1 MKWIATTSLPL
12 LLSLVPALAE
22 TTTTLQWSTL
32 ALVETD
38 AAQNAQETRRLVRG
52 EKKTKS
58 DETKEKSGK
67 KVSSKMHECSRDRT
81 AVAVS
86 TMFDAALVTPVNGD
100 SVVGVEFAFEGDY
113 TGTWTQTSIEVSA
126 DIVLGHDQLTFY
138 DELGEVVGALTT
150 QFDGN
155 VDFAI
160 VTAGFGMFA
169 CAQGSPTIH
178 YPDETSDMVNVV
190 WNLCVCYD

>member
-1 MKWIATTSLPL
+1 MKWIATSLPL
-12 LLSLVPALAE
+12 ILSLVPALAAE
-22 TTTTLQWSTL
+22 TLQWSTL
-32 ALVETD
+32 TLVPD
-38 AAQNAQETRRLVRG
+38 AADALPVSTTRRLVRG
-52 EKKTKS
+52 EKKTKTE
-58 DETKEKSGK
+58 ETKEKSAK

-81 AVAVS
+81 AVSVS
-86 TMFDAALVTPVNGD
+86 TMFDAGLVAPVNGD

-138 DELGEVVGALTT
+138 DELGAVVGALTT

-160 VTAGFGMFA
+160 VTAGFGLFA
-169 CAQGSPTIH
+169 CAQGSPTIN
-178 YPDETSDMVNVV
+178 YPDEASSMVNVV

>member
-12 LLSLVPALAE
+12 LLSVVPALAE

-58 DETKEKSGK
+58 EETKEKSGK

-81 AVAVS
+81 AVTVS
-86 TMFDAALVTPVNGD
+86 TMFDAALVTPVNGE

-169 CAQGSPTIH
+169 CAQGSPTIN